1 MAMTKVP
8 QQYLDERRQE
18 ILDAAKRVFVEKGY
32 DAATIN
38 DIATEAGVAAGS
50 IYRYFEN
57 KSDLIAAAA
66 NDCVEDDLT
75 SWEGDL
81 PEGMTAGQAFYLLGE
96 QVKADFSAP
105 GHRDEAVLR
114 LESYLA
120 ASRDE
125 GLRERIVPTLEE
137 SVQHLAAFVRA
148 AQASGEFHATF
159 DPVGFAR
166 FLHAV
171 GSGIGS
177 LSVAY
182 GDDFDAESIWD
193 QLIQLAGPSFSEAFR
208 ASVVSIGHPASTN
221 SAAQP

>member
-1 MAMTKVP
+1 MAKVP
-8 QQYLDERRQE
+8 QQYLEERRQG
-18 ILDAAKRVFVEKGY
+18 ILDAARRVFVEKGY
-32 DAATIN
+32 DAATMN
-38 DIATEAGVAAGS
+38 DIAVEAEVAAGS

-57 KSDLIAAAA
+57 KADLIAAAA
-66 NDCVEDDLT
+66 NACVQDDLA
-75 SWEGDL
+75 SWDGDL
-81 PEGMTAGQAFYLLGE
+81 PPGMTPGQAFYLLGA

-125 GLRERIVPTLEE
+125 SLRDRIVPTLEE
-137 SVQHLAAFVRA
+137 SVARLASLVRG
-148 AQASGEFHATF
+148 AQESGEFDASF
-159 DPVGFAR
+159 DPESFAR

-182 GDDFDAESIWD
+182 GDEFDAESIWD
-193 QLIQLAGPSFSEAFR
+193 QLIHLAVPSFSEAFR
-208 ASVVSIGHPASTN
+208 ALVASSSGTPGHAPD
-221 SAAQP
+221 

>member
-1 MAMTKVP
+1 MAKVP

-66 NDCVEDDLT
+66 NSCVENDLT
-75 SWEGDL
+75 SWDGNL
-81 PEGMTAGQAFYLLGE
+81 PGGVTPGQAFFLLGA
-96 QVKADFSAP
+96 QVKSDFSAP

-125 GLRERIVPTLEE
+125 GLRDRIVPTLDE
-137 SVQHLAAFVRA
+137 SIQRLAGFIRA
-148 AQASGEFHATF
+148 AQASGEFDASF
-159 DPVGFAR
+159 DPVDFSR

-177 LSVAY
+177 LSIAY
-182 GDDFDAESIWD
+182 GDGFDAEATWD
-193 QLIQLAGPSFSEAFR
+193 QLIRLATSSFTEAFR
-208 ASVVSIGHPASTN
+208 ASVLTQQSLQMQSN
-221 SAAQP
+221 

>member
-1 MAMTKVP
+1 MAKVP

-18 ILDAAKRVFVEKGY
+18 ILVAAKRVFVEKGY

-38 DIATEAGVAAGS
+38 DIAAEAGVAAGS

-57 KSDLIAAAA
+57 KGDLIAAAA
-66 NDCVEDDLT
+66 NDCVEDDLS
-75 SWEGDL
+75 SWSGDL
-81 PEGMTAGQAFYLLGE
+81 PEGMTPGQAFYLLGA
-96 QVKADFSAP
+96 QVKSDFSAP

-120 ASRDE
+120 ASRDPA
-125 GLRERIVPTLEE
+125 LRDRIIPTLEE
-137 SVQHLAAFVRA
+137 SIQGLASFVRA
-148 AQASGEFHATF
+148 AQESGEFDASY
-159 DPVGFAR
+159 DPVMFAR

-182 GDDFDAESIWD
+182 ADEFDAEAIWE
-193 QLIQLAGPSFSEAFR
+193 QLIRLATPAFSEAFR
-208 ASVVSIGHPASTN
+208 ASV
-221 SAAQP
+221 AAQFTQASN

>member
-1 MAMTKVP
+1 MAKVP

-38 DIATEAGVAAGS
+38 DIAAEAGVAAGS

-66 NDCVEDDLT
+66 NSCVESDLT
-75 SWEGDL
+75 SWDGDL
-81 PEGMTAGQAFYLLGE
+81 PEGVTPGQAFFLLGA
-96 QVKADFSAP
+96 QVKSEFTAP

-137 SVQHLAAFVRA
+137 SIQRLASFIRA
-148 AQASGEFHATF
+148 AQASGEFDASF
-159 DPVGFAR
+159 EPMEFAR

-182 GDDFDAESIWD
+182 GEGFDTEATWD
-193 QLIQLAGPSFSEAFR
+193 QLIRLATPSFSEAFR
-208 ASVVSIGHPASTN
+208 ASVASLSELSGSPEHT
-221 SAAQP
+221 SR